1 MTDQRFDADVLK
13 LLEAEREV
21 DIETTLPDDRT
32 QRTTIWVV
40 VSDGDAFVRS
50 WRGARARWYQAAV
63 DRPVEVALWV
73 AGRRLPAVAILATDG
88 ESVAR
93 CSAALEEKYAGDPST
108 PSMVRPEIL
117 GTTIR
122 LEPAHE

>member
-1 MTDQRFDADVLK
+1 MTDHRFDADVLK

-21 DIETTLPDDRT
+21 DIETTLPDDRA

-40 VSDGDAFVRS
+40 ISDGDVFVRS

-63 DRPVEVALWV
+63 DRPAEVALWV
-73 AGRRLPAVAILATDG
+73 AGRRLLVVAILATDG

-93 CSAALEEKYAGDPST
+93 CSAALAEKYAGDPST

-117 GTTIR
+117 GTTMR
-122 LEPAHE
+122 LEPASE